1 MYITK
6 NTIQFIPGEFI
17 TTEMEQYIGEK
28 EELQTVV
35 EGKKMFVNAEP
46 VTVYRDKK
54 QEEENKR
61 IIEYQYCTD
70 EKINFIKLQSLL
82 LQTKMAHLKRLYLPF
97 RVVAPGKHFTEKFL
111 TINQLSNIPNFY
123 TVIDIRKNEKGCWY
137 TFMNKSSVIATQK
150 NEFGTLLQV
159 SDEELLRKLE
169 MRKK

>member
-6 NTIQFIPGEFI
+6 NTIHFIPGEFI
-17 TTEMEQYIGEK
+17 TTENEKYIGEK

-35 EGKKMFVNAEP
+35 EGKKLFVNTEP
-46 VTVYRDKK
+46 ITIYRDKK

-97 RVVAPGKHFTEKFL
+97 QVLAPGKHFPEKL
-111 TINQLSNIPNFY
+111 LEISQLSIVPEFY
-123 TVIDIRKNEKGCWY
+123 TVVDIRKGSTGYWY
-137 TFMNKSSVIATQK
+137 TFMNKATVIATPK
-150 NEFGTLLQV
+150 NKFGTLLQE
-159 SDEELLRKLE
+159 SDQELFKKLE